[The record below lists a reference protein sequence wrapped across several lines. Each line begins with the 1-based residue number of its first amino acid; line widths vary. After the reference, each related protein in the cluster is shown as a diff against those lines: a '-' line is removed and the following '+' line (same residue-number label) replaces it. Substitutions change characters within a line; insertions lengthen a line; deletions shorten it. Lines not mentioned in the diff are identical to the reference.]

1 MKFKTQILDEVG
13 LNRAIKRLSHEIIE
27 HNNGVDN
34 IVLVGIKTRGVPFA
48 KQLQANL
55 LALENILVPL
65 EELDITL
72 YRDDLTELNIE
83 PMLNKDSILSDT
95 TGKIVILCDDVIYTG
110 RTCRAAIDA
119 VLKHGRPKNIQFAVI
134 VDRGHR
140 ELPIRADYIGKNVP
154 TSKQEIVAVK
164 FKEVDG
170 VSGIDLYELDQ

>member
-1 MKFKTQILDEVG
+1 M
-13 LNRAIKRLSHEIIE
+13 
-27 HNNGVDN
+27 
-34 IVLVGIKTRGVPFA
+34 
-48 KQLQANL
+48 QANL

-72 YRDDLTELNIE
+72 YRDDLTELGIE
-83 PMLNKDSILSDT
+83 PMLNKDSILRDT
-95 TGKIVILCDDVIYTG
+95 TGKIVILCDDVVYTG

-119 VLKHGRPKNIQFAVI
+119 VMKHGRPNNIQFAVI

-154 TSKQEIVAVK
+154 TSKQEVVAVK

-170 VSGIDLYELDQ
+170 QSGIDLYELD